1 MNWISK
7 SWSGL
12 VPASLLL
19 ALTNFASTASGA
31 ETKADWPQFRGPGGC
46 ARAEGA
52 APVEF
57 GTEKNVEWSTT
68 VPAGHS
74 SPCVVGNRIF
84 VTGVD
89 REARKLSVTCVDRSN
104 GRVLWQRD
112 RVVEKLEA
120 CHGISNA
127 ATATPATDGNAVFA
141 YFSSYGITAYDLE
154 GKEIWT
160 KAMPVAIN
168 RMGFGSGTSPIV
180 ASGLVLLD
188 VHAGPD
194 SHLLALRARDGEG
207 AWRAGNPILNDGWS
221 TPVVWSEGGEEV
233 VGVLNASRFI
243 VRRLKDGSEKWWVT
257 GLPNQVCATPSV
269 GDGQI
274 ILTGTGVLGEKS
286 ELIRPPAF
294 AEMVAKHDK
303 NKDGKIAMDEIP
315 AAMLAVDRKA
325 TGGAGNMPLRQ
336 MLGMTGVGGAPLDQ
350 EAWDKMLAQFEE
362 FLNGDFMTTRVMAIR
377 TGGTGDVS
385 KSAVIWSEAKG
396 VPEIPSPLLLKDRIY
411 LVKSGGVAICR
422 DVKTG
427 KSIFE
432 ERLGA
437 EGGYF
442 ASPVAAGGRI
452 YVASDRGTVTV
463 FEGGDSLKIL
473 AKNELG
479 EAIMATPAIVDGKL
493 YVRTKTKLYAF
504 KS

>member
-1 MNWISK
+1 MWCVWI
-7 SWSGL
+7 
-12 VPASLLL
+12 
-19 ALTNFASTASGA
+19 
-31 ETKADWPQFRGPGGC
+31 DR
-46 ARAEGA
+46 
-52 APVEF
+52 
-57 GTEKNVEWSTT
+57 
-68 VPAGHS
+68 
-74 SPCVVGNRIF
+74 
-84 VTGVD
+84 TGVCFGSGTGWW
-89 REARKLSVTCVDRSN
+89 KS
-104 GRVLWQRD
+104 
-112 RVVEKLEA
+112 EA

-127 ATATPATDGNAVFA
+127 ATASPATDGSAVFA
-141 YFSSYGITAYDLE
+141 YFSSYGMTAYDFE
-154 GKEIWT
+154 GNEIWT
-160 KAMPVAIN
+160 KAMPVAVN

-194 SHLLALRARDGEG
+194 SQFVALRARDGEV
-207 AWRAGNPILNDGWS
+207 AWKAANPVLNDGWS
-221 TPVVWSEGGEEV
+221 TPVVWREGEEEV

-243 VRRLKDGSEKWWVT
+243 VRRMKDGSEKWWVT
-257 GLPNQVCATPSV
+257 GLPNQVCATPAM

-294 AEMVAKHDK
+294 AEMVAKHDT
-303 NKDGKIAMDEIP
+303 NKDGKISMDEIP
-315 AAMLAVDRKA
+315 RSMLAVDRKA

-336 MLGMTGVGGAPLDQ
+336 MLGMTGAGGAPFDQ
-350 EAWDKMLAQFEE
+350 AAWDQMLSRFDE

-422 DVKTG
+422 DAKTG
-427 KSIFE
+427 QSIFE

-442 ASPVAAGGRI
+442 ASPIAAGGRI
-452 YVASDRGTVTV
+452 YAASDRGTVTV
-463 FEGGDSLKIL
+463 FEAGDSLKIV
-473 AKNELG
+473 AKNELA

-504 KS
+504 KP